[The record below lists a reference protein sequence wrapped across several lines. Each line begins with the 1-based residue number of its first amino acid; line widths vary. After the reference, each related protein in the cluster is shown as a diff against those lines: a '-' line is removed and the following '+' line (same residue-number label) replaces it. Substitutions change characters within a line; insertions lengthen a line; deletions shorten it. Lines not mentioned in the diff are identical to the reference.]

1 MIEGININVSQY
13 PFPRFF
19 ITVYVLNVSLRLRH
33 NKENQCKVMRIES
46 ALSKHFD
53 GLVSFGQMDIADKM
67 VTLAEKFLV
76 CCIF

>member
-1 MIEGININVSQY
+1 MKISAKSSA
-13 PFPRFF
+13 
-19 ITVYVLNVSLRLRH
+19 L
-33 NKENQCKVMRIES
+33 KV

>member
-1 MIEGININVSQY
+1 
-13 PFPRFF
+13 
-19 ITVYVLNVSLRLRH
+19 
-33 NKENQCKVMRIES
+33 MRIES